1 MFKHGTVNTR
11 VIQPPGLCIYWKYDA
26 SFLSPPRP
34 HPLFLRP
41 TPRNPPRGE
50 WGELPTTRK
59 SVPISV
65 HVFFR
70 VVADNADFFF
80 PRCRPQHRKS
90 IFVVAYNVE
99 KWSALLA
106 TTRKNVRIRVSP
118 RIRNHTRIYG
128 YNQGPKPMCF
138 MKKSWGEK
146 SRGPVPL
153 KEYLWIDTTGK
164 KKAWKFL
171 IP

>member
-1 MFKHGTVNTR
+1 MMR
-11 VIQPPGLCIYWKYDA
+11 P
-26 SFLSPPRP
+26 SSPPQDLTLYLSAP
-34 HPLFLRP
+34 
-41 TPRNPPRGE
+41 PRNPPRRE

-59 SVPISV
+59 SAPISV
-65 HVFFR
+65 HVCFS
-70 VVADNADFFF
+70 ALLPTTQIFF
-80 PRCRPQHRKS
+80 PRCRPQHRK
-90 IFVVAYNVE
+90 IVFVVAYNVE

-118 RIRNHTRIYG
+118 RIRNHMRIYG

-146 SRGPVPL
+146 SRGPVLL

-164 KKAWKFL
+164 EKIFDSTNSFWNPSIWNMFLKAMFCVG
-171 IP
+171 IEQ